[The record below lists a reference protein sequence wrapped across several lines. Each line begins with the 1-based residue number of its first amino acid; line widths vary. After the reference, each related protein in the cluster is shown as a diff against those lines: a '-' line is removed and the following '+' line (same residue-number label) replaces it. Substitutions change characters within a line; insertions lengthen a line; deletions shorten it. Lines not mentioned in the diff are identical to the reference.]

1 MAGTRNVLL
10 IEDEPMLRDL
20 YQQALVQS
28 DYVVRIARDA
38 DDTYRIL
45 SAFKPDYIFLDIM
58 LPGKSGLE
66 LLPELRTNP
75 ALHSI
80 DAKIIVLSNLAQHS
94 VVDSALQNGA
104 DSYIVKADIKPFE
117 LPDIIAALDES

>member
-1 MAGTRNVLL
+1 MAGIRNVLI

-28 DYVVRIARDA
+28 NYVVHVASTA
-38 DDTYRIL
+38 EQTYQVL
-45 SAFKPDYIFLDIM
+45 ANFKPDYVFLDIM
-58 LPGKSGLE
+58 LPGKSGLD

-75 ALHSI
+75 ALNCV

-104 DSYIVKADIKPFE
+104 DSYIVKADIMPFE
-117 LPDIIAALDES
+117 LPDIIKSVDE

>member
-1 MAGTRNVLL
+1 MAGTRNVL
-10 IEDEPMLRDL
+10 IVEDEPMLRDL

-28 DYVVRIARDA
+28 DYVVHVAGTA
-38 DDTYRIL
+38 EQTYQVL
-45 SAFKPDYIFLDIM
+45 ANFKPDYIFLDIM
-58 LPGKSGLE
+58 LPSKSGLD

-75 ALHSI
+75 ALNCV

-104 DSYIVKADIKPFE
+104 DSYIVKADIMPFE
-117 LPDIIAALDES
+117 LPDIIKSVDE

>member
-28 DYVVRIARDA
+28 DYVVRVASHA
-38 DDTYRIL
+38 DETYRIL
-45 SAFKPDYIFLDIM
+45 AGFKPDYIFLDIM

-75 ALHSI
+75 ALNSI

-104 DSYIVKADIKPFE
+104 DSYIVKADIMPFE
-117 LPDIIAALDES
+117 LPDIIKSVDE